1 MCCCLLLTVVI
12 VMYTVLV
19 MQDFGELD
27 KLESMTTLVELS
39 LVSNAV
45 SSGQC
50 VINVSLMSPTLSLDL
65 VICY

>member
-1 MCCCLLLTVVI
+1 
-12 VMYTVLV
+12 

-45 SSGQC
+45 SSGQW
-50 VINVSLMSPTLSLDL
+50 VINVSLMSPTLTLNL
-65 VICY
+65 VIYYYLIKIWVDIIK

>member
-1 MCCCLLLTVVI
+1 
-12 VMYTVLV
+12 MYTVLV
-19 MQDFGELD
+19 VQDFGELD

>member
-1 MCCCLLLTVVI
+1 
-12 VMYTVLV
+12 

-45 SSGQC
+45 SSGQW
-50 VINVSLMSPTLSLDL
+50 VINVSLMSPTLTLNL
-65 VICY
+65 VIYYYLIKIWVDVIK

>member
-1 MCCCLLLTVVI
+1 
-12 VMYTVLV
+12 

-45 SSGQC
+45 SSGQW
-50 VINVSLMSPTLSLDL
+50 VINVSLMSPTLTLKL
-65 VICY
+65 VIYYYLIKIWVDIIK

>member
-1 MCCCLLLTVVI
+1 
-12 VMYTVLV
+12 MYTVQRSVLV

-50 VINVSLMSPTLSLDL
+50 VINVSLLSRTLILDL